1 MSGTIPRINKKQ
13 LNSNNKNKFKVR
25 VIQLNTLTTNNKQLN
40 NYMFDFQLEE
50 KVWFWILLAIPVIIL
65 LFAVLQFWK
74 YRTQKRFANSKLLKR
89 LSPNQSLFKSILKIV
104 VLCLAIACFAIAL
117 VNPKIGTKL
126 ETVKRQGVDIVFAV
140 DVSKS
145 MLAEDVAP
153 NRLEKSKQLVTQ
165 IINNLASDR
174 VGIIAYAGKAFP
186 QLPITTDYASAKMFL
201 NNMNTDMLSS
211 QGTAISEAIE
221 LAKTYFDDEEQTN
234 RVLIIISDGED
245 HGEMASNIAEE
256 ASDEGIRIFTIG
268 VGDVKG
274 GPIPIKRNG
283 ILLNYKKDNQGE
295 TVVTK
300 LNEETLKD
308 IADEANGAYI
318 NGNNTADVIKEIK
331 EILNNMDKTE
341 FEAKEFADYKDQFQW
356 FLGFGVFFLFLDIF
370 FLERKTG
377 WLKRLNLFN
386 ENF

>member
-1 MSGTIPRINKKQ
+1 M
-13 LNSNNKNKFKVR
+13 
-25 VIQLNTLTTNNKQLN
+25 
-40 NYMFDFQLEE
+40 YQLEE
-50 KVWFWILLAIPVIIL
+50 KIWFWALLIIPVIIL
-65 LFAVLQFWK
+65 FFLVLQLWK
-74 YRTQKRFANSKLLKR
+74 YKTQRKFADKALLKR
-89 LSPNQSLFKSILKIV
+89 ISPNTSLFKSVLKIIV
-104 VLCLAIACFAIAL
+104 LSLAFLCLTLAL

-126 ETVKRQGVDIVFAV
+126 ETVKREGVDIVFAV

-201 NNMNTDMLSS
+201 QGMNTNMLSS
-211 QGTAISEAIE
+211 QGTAINEAIK
-221 LAKTYFDDEEQTN
+221 LASSYFDDEQQTN

-245 HGEMASNIAEE
+245 HSEE
-256 ASDEGIRIFTIG
+256 AAAVAEQASEEGIRIFTIG

-283 ILLNYKKDNQGE
+283 VVLNYKKDSQGE
-295 TVVTK
+295 TVITR
-300 LNEETLKD
+300 LNEETLKA

-318 NGNNTADVIKEIK
+318 NGKNTKNVVEHIK
-331 EILNNMDKTE
+331 EILTKMDKTE
-341 FEAKEFADYKDQFQW
+341 FEAKQFSDFKDQFQW
-356 FLGFGVFFLFLDIF
+356 FLGFGIFFLLLDVFL
-370 FLERKTG
+370 LERKTA
-377 WLKRLNLFN
+377 WLKKLNLFN
-386 ENF
+386 ENL